1 MNQRRFVGVRRLDFG
16 LYGSRHG
23 RDFDAGRICEV
34 SMPGA
39 AVGEIIS
46 VPWMPHELLEDQ
58 SSAVDAMAEAVDAL
72 SGVSAVGLGSLL
84 AVVGSR
90 GEALAS
96 RVDVPITTG
105 AAATSWA
112 AIENTLQVLDW
123 TGEKSVALLGFSGTV
138 GETVAAGLKRAGVEV
153 TATGRGRALARRA
166 EEMGVGF
173 TSIQEGVSSHKVVV
187 GAGTTGSVVEP
198 QWMQTN
204 SVLVDVALPSSLK
217 KGERPTGLLILA
229 GEAMDLPKGWR
240 RGFWGRIYHLL
251 AGYGPHQIYACLA
264 EPMVMAAHGID
275 EPFAQGRKLSL
286 EKVDVFS
293 EAAQDLGLEARL
305 ASGWKSVE
313 KKHFAH
319 IQGGVG

>member
-1 MNQRRFVGVRRLDFG
+1 M
-16 LYGSRHG
+16 
-23 RDFDAGRICEV
+23 
-34 SMPGA
+34 
-39 AVGEIIS
+39 
-46 VPWMPHELLEDQ
+46 
-58 SSAVDAMAEAVDAL
+58 
-72 SGVSAVGLGSLL
+72 L

-90 GEALAS
+90 GEALAN

-112 AIENTLQVLDW
+112 AIQNTQQVLDW

-138 GETVAAGLKRAGVEV
+138 GETVAAGLKRAGVQV

-166 EEMGVGF
+166 EDMGVGF
-173 TSIQEGVSSHKVVV
+173 TSIEEAVSAHKIVV
-187 GAGTTGSVVEP
+187 GAGTTGSIVEP
-198 QWMQTN
+198 HWMQSG

-217 KGERPTGLLILA
+217 KGPRPPGLVVLA
-229 GEAMDLPKGWR
+229 GEAMALPKGWT
-240 RGFWGRIYHLL
+240 RGFWGRIYHLI

-275 EPFAQGRKLSL
+275 VPFAQGRKLSL
-286 EKVDVFS
+286 EKVDAFGQ
-293 EAAQDLGLEARL
+293 AALDLGLQARL

-319 IQGGVG
+319 FDGGLG